1 MEQHHICEANASYR
15 RKAMHHLTSNRL
27 CDIITVIGGATM
39 KENKLVELSMDF
51 SVDMIGCLCVYTECN
66 DEEPL
71 HP

>member
-1 MEQHHICEANASYR
+1 
-15 RKAMHHLTSNRL
+15 
-27 CDIITVIGGATM
+27 M

-71 HP
+71 IFKENDRRLNR